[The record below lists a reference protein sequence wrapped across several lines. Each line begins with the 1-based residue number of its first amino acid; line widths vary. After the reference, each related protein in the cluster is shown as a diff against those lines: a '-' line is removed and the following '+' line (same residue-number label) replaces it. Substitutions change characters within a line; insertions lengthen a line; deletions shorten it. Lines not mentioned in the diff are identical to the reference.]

1 MSRVIDMSAARKIEP
16 RYVLVADTHLPRVAA
31 CLESLKPFNIGVL
44 VARDGDEAIRVVKR
58 FGPPVLLI
66 IDLSLSGKDG
76 FAVIEAFREV
86 DRAGAQ
92 VIAWSAS
99 KELRE
104 FATQRL
110 AGLNVRILGGTVPR
124 GIVRGA
130 IERALRREA
139 LATSGSN
146 SGPTAEDV
154 HQTMTELSEQARHLC
169 ATPGV
174 AVYLKASG
182 ETQFRAS
189 VTWTS
194 DEPTPDLPYH
204 LPRVFSSIV
213 ETGKPLVLPDLAM
226 EPISE
231 QPASTL
237 HDVIGGLV
245 AVPIVSTNQQV
256 IGTICVF
263 DFKPLTLSS
272 AQIEALEALGRGVS
286 IGSAATRIHPAA
298 GNQSVRDMAPA
309 TTHPAAAESSVTE
322 PAPSSFDSPT
332 ALFDRIGGTFAV
344 RRELARAR
352 REQAQLSIVLF
363 DVIEVVGG
371 AGGTTAGP
379 TAEVFGEVG
388 EILMKAIRGSDLAI
402 RWSGAQLLLVLTGV
416 NITEARPVAERVRA
430 VMQAGANDRMAVT
443 CGVAEFLANEPFESV
458 LTRASDKVRLAR
470 ERGPN
475 RVA

>member
-1 MSRVIDMSAARKIEP
+1 MSRVIDMSAAREIEP
-16 RYVLVADTHLPRVAA
+16 PYVLVADGHLHRAAA
-31 CLESLKPFNIGVL
+31 CLESIKPFNVGVL
-44 VARDGDEAIRVVKR
+44 VARDGDEAIRVVER
-58 FGPPVLLI
+58 LGPPVLLI
-66 IDLSLSGKDG
+66 VDLSLSGKDG
-76 FAVIEAFREV
+76 FAVIEALREV

-99 KELRE
+99 QELRE

-110 AGLNVRILGGTVPR
+110 AGLNVRILGGAVPR
-124 GIVRGA
+124 GVVRGA

-146 SGPTAEDV
+146 PGPTAEDV

-194 DEPTPDLPYH
+194 DEPTPDSPYH

-231 QPASTL
+231 EPTSTL

-245 AVPIVSTNQQV
+245 AVPIVSANQQV

-263 DFKPLTLSS
+263 DLKPLTLSS
-272 AQIEALEALGRGVS
+272 AQIEALEGLGRGIT
-286 IGSAATRIHPAA
+286 IGSAATPVRPAA
-298 GNQSVRDMAPA
+298 GNQSVPDIAPV
-309 TTHPAAAESSVTE
+309 TTHLAAAESSATE
-322 PAPSSFDSPT
+322 RAPSSSDSPT
-332 ALFDRIGGTFAV
+332 ALFDRIGGTLAV

-352 REQAQLSIVLF
+352 REQAQLTIVLF
-363 DVIEVVGG
+363 DVIEGMGG
-371 AGGTTAGP
+371 AGGATAGP
-379 TAEVFGEVG
+379 TAEVSGAVG

-402 RWSGAQLLLVLTGV
+402 RWSRDQLLLVLTGMNV
-416 NITEARPVAERVRA
+416 TEARPVAERVRA
-430 VMQAGANDRMAVT
+430 VIQAGANPRIAVT
-443 CGVAEFLANEPFESV
+443 CGVAEFLADEPFESA